1 MKWLVHEHCKKLM
14 LNLMYTFIEQSNPR
28 LTRDKLLDAVNFPLA
43 VDHSVGCSSGTVLIQ
58 INIQKFLSFF
68 LKSFTKTF
76 IKSLLKSFLKGI
88 FKLKLLRLRYG
99 LTS

>member
-43 VDHSVGCSSGTVLIQ
+43 VDHSVKFRSILLTFLRLNMLDGENVMSS
-58 INIQKFLSFF
+58 FLS
-68 LKSFTKTF
+68 SCICQFTVC
-76 IKSLLKSFLKGI
+76 
-88 FKLKLLRLRYG
+88 RAQ
-99 LTS
+99 TSI